1 MQYRSTAKNQTR
13 KERTHLA
20 SNALPVRSG
29 LEKAFANI
37 LLEHD
42 IPFTYETTVLPY
54 TVPVSMH
61 RYVVDWTIK
70 GVYVETKGRLTG
82 EDRKKMLL
90 VKEQHPDKL
99 IVFVFSNKNKKLY
112 KNSKTSYAAW
122 CEKHGFNYLD
132 IKEVESNPNKLFTLK
147 PIIKVKDVK
156 KKKQKRTAKGS
167 EPRRSRK
174 LQDLCN
180 S

>member
-1 MQYRSTAKNQTR
+1 MQYRRAPQNKAR

-20 SNALPVRSG
+20 SNELPVRSG
-29 LEKAFANI
+29 LEKAFADI
-37 LLEHD
+37 LLEND
-42 IPFTYETTVLPY
+42 IPFTYEATILPY
-54 TVPVSMH
+54 TIPVSTH
-61 RYVVDWTIK
+61 RYVVDWTLK
-70 GVYVETKGRLTG
+70 GILIETKGRLTG

-156 KKKQKRTAKGS
+156 KKTVKPKRNGS
-167 EPRRSRK
+167 T
-174 LQDLCN
+174 D
-180 S
+180 